1 MSDIFKE
8 VEEDIRRDY
17 YKRLWDRFGPYV
29 LGAAVLIVAVT
40 AGYRGWEYWR
50 DRQAQ
55 ATGDRFSTALQL
67 SADGKH
73 DDAIAAFQAIA
84 KDGSGSYP
92 ILAQFRIAT
101 EKSLAGDKT
110 GAVAAFD
117 TIAAD
122 KSVGTDVQT
131 MARLRAA
138 LLLADTASLGDLEAR
153 IGDLASTGNIW
164 RGSARE
170 VLGLAAWRTGDFAA
184 ARKYFEDIVNDQ
196 ESANDL
202 RQRSQLMLT
211 LIRARLGEAAPA
223 TADTTAAPA
232 ADSTTTAPA
241 TDSTTPPPTTD
252 GAAAPA
258 TDTTTPP
265 ATPPAQ

>member
-8 VEEDIRRDY
+8 VEEDIRRDH

-29 LGAAVLIVAVT
+29 LGAAVLIVALT

-55 ATGDRFSTALQL
+55 ATGDRFTAALQL

-92 ILAQFRIAT
+92 TLAQFRIAT
-101 EKSLAGDKT
+101 EKSLAGDKA

-117 TIAAD
+117 AIAAD

-138 LLLADTASLGDLEAR
+138 LLLADTASLSDLEAR
-153 IGDLASTGNIW
+153 VGDLASTGNIW

-196 ESANDL
+196 ESASDL

-211 LIRARLGEAAPA
+211 LIRARLGEATPAADATAPA
-223 TADTTAAPA
+223 TTDTTAAPA
-232 ADSTTTAPA
+232 A
-241 TDSTTPPPTTD
+241 TDSTTASPATD
-252 GAAAPA
+252 AAPA
-258 TDTTTPP
+258 PAADSAPAP

>member
-17 YKRLWDRFGPYV
+17 YKRLWDRFGPYIIG
-29 LGAAVLIVAVT
+29 LAVLIVALT

-55 ATGDRFSTALQL
+55 ASGDRFTAALLL

-73 DDAIAAFQAIA
+73 DDAIAALQAIA
-84 KDGSGSYP
+84 KDGSGAYP

-101 EKSLAGDKT
+101 EKALAGDKT

-117 TIAAD
+117 AIAAD

-138 LLLADTASLGDLEAR
+138 LLLADTASLSDLEGR
-153 IGDLASTGNIW
+153 IGDLTSTGNVW

-211 LIRARLGEAAPA
+211 LIKARLAEAAPP
-223 TADTTAAPA
+223 AAPA
-232 ADSTTTAPA
+232 STDATAPPAATDTTTAPA
-241 TDSTTPPPTTD
+241 TDSTT
-252 GAAAPA
+252 AAPA
-258 TDTTTPP
+258 PPAADTTPAL